1 MSKTKPMHELTKQ
14 SGLLVIFI
22 GFAVLIIS
30 LQLPQ
35 PTNIPLIISLIL
47 IVIGIIL
54 YILLQRMM
62 E

>member
-1 MSKTKPMHELTKQ
+1 MHELTKQ

-35 PTNIPLIISLIL
+35 ATNIPLIISLIF

-54 YILLQRMM
+54 YVVLQRMID
-62 E
+62 